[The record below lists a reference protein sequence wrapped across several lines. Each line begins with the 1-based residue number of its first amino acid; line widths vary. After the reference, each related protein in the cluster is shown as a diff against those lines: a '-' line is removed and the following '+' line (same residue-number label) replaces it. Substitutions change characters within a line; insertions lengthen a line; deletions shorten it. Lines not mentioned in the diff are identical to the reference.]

1 MLDPTACPLAALK
14 LLQPRFQH
22 LPSRKCLKLIEIL
35 VADLTISSNRFETSS
50 SGAGRDHSSP
60 ARLLH
65 ATKSSGASHG
75 RATPVQS
82 FSRIPMSPSKSRIAS
97 DEGPLLSTAEMFIQ
111 LHSLSEHLP
120 GIQAVARLAPTAQL
134 IDELTNL
141 GIDDKLATGL
151 ARAIRLDQDE

>member
-1 MLDPTACPLAALK
+1 MEDLRRAYRTIKMLEAQLEMVPGSLGP
-14 LLQPRFQH
+14 
-22 LPSRKCLKLIEIL
+22 
-35 VADLTISSNRFETSS
+35 SNRPA
-50 SGAGRDHSSP
+50 AGYHSSP

-82 FSRIPMSPSKSRIAS
+82 FNCIPMSPSKSRTAS
-97 DEGPLLSTAEMFIQ
+97 DEGPILSTAEMFIQ